1 MTRTQHRRARSSGL
15 LGSSAVMAAGT
26 VVSRLTGFGRAAM
39 ISAALG
45 LAVTAD
51 VFNVANVLPNMLYI
65 LVGGGVLNSV
75 LVPALVRAIKNDA
88 DGGQAY
94 SQRLYSV
101 LITVLGIATV
111 VSVLAAPALL
121 RLVVDQSYLEPDM
134 RPFFDNMVVIAR
146 FCLPQIFF
154 YGLYVLIGQMLNAKG
169 RFGPM
174 MWAPILNNAV
184 AIVVFALFI
193 AVYGTKSGEVLTT
206 AEMALIGLGS
216 TLGVVAQALCL
227 IPVLRTT
234 GFSLRF
240 RTDWKGHGLSEPVK
254 LGLWTFGFVAVNQ
267 VAYLFFVRVATGASA
282 IGADGTSA
290 AGYTVY
296 ANAMLIMMVPHSVI
310 TVSLATALLPR
321 LSELAADGDLDE
333 VRKKISSALRMCL
346 AIIIPI
352 GALMAALAFPLAALI
367 FNYGAAAGQTGTVAA
382 TLVALLP
389 GLVGFTVHYLSLRGF
404 YALQDTKTPFFTQVW
419 VAGAMVVWAV
429 GMSVFA
435 PDASVVT
442 VVLGIGYSVAYV
454 VGASVSLIR
463 LQHHIGGS
471 LHIGSLVGHLF
482 KVGVPAALAAAVA
495 YLTSV
500 GWSQLGL
507 EDVLPNILAQLLE
520 LAICG
525 SVGVAV
531 YVGLAYAVGIRE
543 VRMGIALFASKVLR
557 REVTVP
563 DDQTALEPAED
574 LHDAHTGTLSI
585 FRRPALDPEMT
596 AEFFLDETLPGV
608 PGFWDT
614 AATAS
619 VAAAPA
625 PPIRPSM
632 GAGRTGVD
640 DRAPTL
646 DVDTQPDLLLD
657 ARRAVTTDTARPHQT
672 LAGRFQLEELL
683 DDSGGVRSWR
693 ALDQVLRRPV
703 FLQSVSAADPRAHAF
718 GAAARRA
725 STVADPRF
733 LRVLD
738 VGTDDVAYLV
748 REWTPGRSLLD
759 LLSDGAFHPAHAAA
773 ISREVADALTGAH
786 AQGLSHRRLDP

>member
-193 AVYGTKSGEVLTT
+193 VVYGTKSGEVLTT
-206 AEMALIGLGS
+206 VEMALIGLGS
-216 TLGVVAQALCL
+216 TLGVVVQALCL

-282 IGADGTSA
+282 IAADGTSA

-333 VRKKISSALRMCL
+333 VRKKISSALR
-346 AIIIPI
+346 
-352 GALMAALAFPLAALI
+352 
-367 FNYGAAAGQTGTVAA
+367 
-382 TLVALLP
+382 
-389 GLVGFTVHYLSLRGF
+389 
-404 YALQDTKTPFFTQVW
+404 
-419 VAGAMVVWAV
+419 
-429 GMSVFA
+429 
-435 PDASVVT
+435 
-442 VVLGIGYSVAYV
+442 
-454 VGASVSLIR
+454 
-463 LQHHIGGS
+463 
-471 LHIGSLVGHLF
+471 
-482 KVGVPAALAAAVA
+482 
-495 YLTSV
+495 
-500 GWSQLGL
+500 
-507 EDVLPNILAQLLE
+507 
-520 LAICG
+520 
-525 SVGVAV
+525 
-531 YVGLAYAVGIRE
+531 
-543 VRMGIALFASKVLR
+543 
-557 REVTVP
+557 
-563 DDQTALEPAED
+563 
-574 LHDAHTGTLSI
+574 
-585 FRRPALDPEMT
+585 
-596 AEFFLDETLPGV
+596 
-608 PGFWDT
+608 
-614 AATAS
+614 
-619 VAAAPA
+619 
-625 PPIRPSM
+625 
-632 GAGRTGVD
+632 
-640 DRAPTL
+640 
-646 DVDTQPDLLLD
+646 
-657 ARRAVTTDTARPHQT
+657 
-672 LAGRFQLEELL
+672 
-683 DDSGGVRSWR
+683 
-693 ALDQVLRRPV
+693 
-703 FLQSVSAADPRAHAF
+703 
-718 GAAARRA
+718 
-725 STVADPRF
+725 
-733 LRVLD
+733 
-738 VGTDDVAYLV
+738 
-748 REWTPGRSLLD
+748 
-759 LLSDGAFHPAHAAA
+759 
-773 ISREVADALTGAH
+773 
-786 AQGLSHRRLDP
+786 